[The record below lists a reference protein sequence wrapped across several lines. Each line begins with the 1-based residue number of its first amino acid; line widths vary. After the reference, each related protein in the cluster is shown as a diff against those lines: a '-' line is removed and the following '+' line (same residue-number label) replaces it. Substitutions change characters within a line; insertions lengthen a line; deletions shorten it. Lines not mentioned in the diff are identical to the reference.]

1 MKSGTGPGTKPG
13 VRPGAQRRRRAT
25 NPGRL
30 SECARHVVAPAGI
43 ASTAWPRARKTC
55 RRLGWEF
62 DGWQDDAGKLI
73 LAKRADGEYAAD
85 TIVISIPRQVGKTY
99 LIGCI
104 IFALCLQ
111 NPGLKVIWTAQV
123 KDTALETFDQF
134 FTMAQRPKVKPHI
147 AATPR
152 GKGDEAILFANG
164 SSIEFGA
171 RDSGFGRGRTDVD
184 VIVFD
189 EGQHLSNEALENMGA
204 AQNVAQNPLCFV
216 MGTPPRPKDKGE
228 FFTVL
233 RREALD
239 GDSDG
244 TLYIEMSAD
253 LGADPMDREQWRKAN
268 PSFPFRTSER
278 AMLRLRKKLR
288 NEDSWRREALGVWDE
303 AEQFKPI
310 HDPVVWRRRFDVA
323 VDGVRPDCLA
333 VDMSHGGEIS
343 ISACWIAGDFAHA
356 EEVWASPDEAAA
368 VKWIVARATKRMP
381 IVIDSASPAAGFAP
395 ELKRLGY
402 NVKLTSAWDMAK
414 SCGLVVARVKAGT
427 LTHGGQDAVTEA
439 WEGARKRP
447 IRDAGG
453 WGLDRRDETVNIAP
467 AVSWTLAVYGAVTFT
482 RRAGGSRES
491 TKGRE
496 AVLL

>member
-1 MKSGTGPGTKPG
+1 MKPGTGPGTN
-13 VRPGAQRRRRAT
+13 RPGAQRRRRAT
-25 NPGRL
+25 NPRRL
-30 SECARHVVAPAGI
+30 SECARHVVAPVGI
-43 ASTAWPRARKTC
+43 VSTAWPRARETC

-111 NPGLKVIWTAQV
+111 TPGLKVIWTAQV

-134 FTMAQRPKVKPHI
+134 YTMAKRPKVDPHI

-152 GKGDEAILFANG
+152 GKGDEAIIFKNG

-228 FFTVL
+228 FFTLL
-233 RREALD
+233 RQEALD

-253 LGADPMDREQWRKAN
+253 RGENPMDRDQWRKAN

-288 NEDSWRREALGVWDE
+288 NEDSWRREALGIWDE
-303 AEQFKPI
+303 VSKHQPI
-310 HDPVVWRRRFDVA
+310 VTTSIWRDLIDAGPPNGLAPAA
-323 VDGVRPDCLA
+323 VG
-333 VDMSHGGEIS
+333 VDMSHQGAIS
-343 ISACWIAGDFAHA
+343 IAGCWTEADLPPHV
-356 EEVWASPDEAAA
+356 EELWSGNDMAAA
-368 VKWIVARATKRMP
+368 VEYLTVAKDSLL
-381 IVIDSASPAAGFAP
+381 IVIDAMSPAAQMIPA
-395 ELKRLGY
+395 LQ
-402 NVKLTSAWDMAK
+402 SAGCTVRRTGSGDMGNACLLFETRAKAK
-414 SCGLVVARVKAGT
+414 S
-427 LTHGGQDAVTEA
+427 LTHGDQESVTKALKDAVRRNI
-439 WEGARKRP
+439 G
-447 IRDAGG
+447 DAGK
-453 WGLDRRDETVNIAP
+453 WGLDRRDPTAMIYPLV
-467 AVSWTLAVYGAVTFT
+467 AVVLALLGAEGAEQRT
-482 RRAGGSRES
+482 G
-491 TKGRE
+491 E
-496 AVLL
+496 AFFL